1 MCIVGM
7 VSTALVLNYLMAG
20 PAMAVFRKLAPQ
32 LPRPVR
38 IPLPGLWG
46 AAGCAASSP
55 GSTWPETG
63 DDHRRV
69 LAAITYLEAR

>member
-1 MCIVGM
+1 MALLLTTGIGFLLFLPVPSWYVYRR

-46 AAGCAASSP
+46 AAGCAAS
-55 GSTWPETG
+55 
-63 DDHRRV
+63 
-69 LAAITYLEAR
+69 

>member
-46 AAGCAASSP
+46 AAGCAAS
-55 GSTWPETG
+55 
-63 DDHRRV
+63 
-69 LAAITYLEAR
+69 